1 MALTESGSAAWFSIP
16 RVPAEPDARESSCS
30 ELLEASSASAMGE
43 RQMLPLQ
50 TKMTRF
56 SVFIFLLRDCP
67 REVSC
72 DILLYPVAGEQDRF
86 YSTGGKE
93 WERSREGPWW

>member
-1 MALTESGSAAWFSIP
+1 
-16 RVPAEPDARESSCS
+16 
-30 ELLEASSASAMGE
+30 MGE

-56 SVFIFLLRDCP
+56 SVFMFLLRDCP

-72 DILLYPVAGEQDRF
+72 DILLYPVAGEQD
-86 YSTGGKE
+86 
-93 WERSREGPWW
+93 